1 MVGELIVK
9 HDQVGLPGVG
19 TFVAEMV
26 PATFS
31 DKGYTIN
38 PPYRRLSFYPGR
50 LEDSL
55 LIDLYAESNQIA
67 REAAKAYVTQYL
79 AELKSILEERKTIV
93 LPGLGRLRATR
104 ENTFFFIADEGLDIF
119 PAGVGLQPVSL
130 KTHVLQEEPVVIDV
144 PVPTIAAEPEPVE
157 IPEPMEEEPA
167 AEEPQPEP
175 EAEPVAAVA
184 ETEPEPAAEEVAA
197 EEVVAE
203 EAEAEIE
210 TETEA
215 ETEIEPE
222 TETVEEPEPETEPE
236 PVEEPE
242 PETKTVEEPEP
253 EAAEGP
259 ETTDEPE
266 PEPAPETEPEA
277 AEADTDWQKADWT
290 QQEHPDPEEKK
301 PTHWGVVLLIV
312 LLVVLLLFGAFILV
326 SRLIPGSTDFL
337 LYTPEEIKILN
348 Y

>member
-55 LIDLYAESNQIA
+55 LIDLYAESNHIA
-67 REAAKAYVTQYL
+67 RDAAKAYITQYL
-79 AELKSILEERKTIV
+79 AELKAILEERKTIA

-144 PVPTIAAEPEPVE
+144 PVPTITAEPEPVE
-157 IPEPMEEEPA
+157 IPEPISQEPEPAEEEPVAEEPLAEEPLAEEPLAEEPLAEEPA
-167 AEEPQPEP
+167 AEEP
-175 EAEPVAAVA
+175 EAPA
-184 ETEPEPAAEEVAA
+184 AAEE
-197 EEVVAE
+197 EI
-203 EAEAEIE
+203 EAVAEIE
-210 TETEA
+210 TEPEIAA
-215 ETEIEPE
+215 EPA
-222 TETVEEPEPETEPE
+222 EPETEPE
-236 PVEEPE
+236 MEPA
-242 PETKTVEEPEP
+242 EEPEP
-253 EAAEGP
+253 EAK
-259 ETTDEPE
+259 
-266 PEPAPETEPEA
+266 
-277 AEADTDWQKADWT
+277 TDWQAADWT
-290 QQEHPDPEEKK
+290 QEEQPDPEEKA
-301 PTHWGVVLLIV
+301 PTHWGVTLLVLL
-312 LLVVLLLFGAFILV
+312 LVALLLFGAFILV
-326 SRLIPGSTDFL
+326 SRLSPGSTDFL
-337 LYTPEEIKILN
+337 LYSPEELEILN

>member
-50 LEDSL
+50 LEDTL

-79 AELKSILEERKTIV
+79 AELKTILEERKTIL

-144 PVPTIAAEPEPVE
+144 PVPTIAEAVAPVE
-157 IPEPMEEEPA
+157 IPEPMEPEPDP
-167 AEEPQPEP
+167 EPVAEP
-175 EAEPVAAVA
+175 EAEPEVEA
-184 ETEPEPAAEEVAA
+184 EP
-197 EEVVAE
+197 
-203 EAEAEIE
+203 EAEAESEAELEPEPEPEPE

-215 ETEIEPE
+215 EPE
-222 TETVEEPEPETEPE
+222 AVPETEPE
-236 PVEEPE
+236 P
-242 PETKTVEEPEP
+242 
-253 EAAEGP
+253 EA
-259 ETTDEPE
+259 
-266 PEPAPETEPEA
+266 PAS
-277 AEADTDWQKADWT
+277 TDWQSADWT
-290 QQEHPDPEEKK
+290 QEEQPEPEKK
-301 PTHWGVVLLIV
+301 PVHWGVIILIILLVLVLLA
-312 LLVVLLLFGAFILV
+312 GGFILL
-326 SRLIPGSTDFL
+326 SRLMPGSTDFL
-337 LYTPEEIKILN
+337 LYTPEEIDILN

>member
-55 LIDLYAESNQIA
+55 LIDLYAESNHIA
-67 REAAKAYVTQYL
+67 RDAAKAYITQYL
-79 AELKSILEERKTIV
+79 AELKAILEERKTIA

-144 PVPTIAAEPEPVE
+144 PVPTITAEPEPVE
-157 IPEPMEEEPA
+157 IPEPISQEPEPAEEEPVAEEPIAEEPLAEEPA
-167 AEEPQPEP
+167 AEEP
-175 EAEPVAAVA
+175 EAPA
-184 ETEPEPAAEEVAA
+184 AAEE
-197 EEVVAE
+197 EI
-203 EAEAEIE
+203 EAVAEIE
-210 TETEA
+210 TEPEIAA
-215 ETEIEPE
+215 EPA
-222 TETVEEPEPETEPE
+222 EPETEPE
-236 PVEEPE
+236 M
-242 PETKTVEEPEP
+242 ETAEEPEP
-253 EAAEGP
+253 EAK
-259 ETTDEPE
+259 
-266 PEPAPETEPEA
+266 
-277 AEADTDWQKADWT
+277 TDWQAADWT
-290 QQEHPDPEEKK
+290 QEEQPDPEEKA
-301 PTHWGVVLLIV
+301 PTHWGVTLLVLL
-312 LLVVLLLFGAFILV
+312 LVALLLFGAFILV
-326 SRLIPGSTDFL
+326 SRLSPGSTDFL
-337 LYTPEEIKILN
+337 LYSPEELEILN

>member
-1 MVGELIVK
+1 MDIELLSRMVGELIVK

-50 LEDSL
+50 LEDTL
-55 LIDLYAESNQIA
+55 LIDLYAESNNIA
-67 REAAKAYVTQYL
+67 RDAAKAYITQYL
-79 AELKSILEERKTIV
+79 AELKAILEERKTIV

-157 IPEPMEEEPA
+157 IPEPISQEPEPAEETPA
-167 AEEPQPEP
+167 AEEP
-175 EAEPVAAVA
+175 VA
-184 ETEPEPAAEEVAA
+184 EEEI
-197 EEVVAE
+197 
-203 EAEAEIE
+203 EAEAE
-210 TETEA
+210 A
-215 ETEIEPE
+215 ETAEPE
-222 TETVEEPEPETEPE
+222 TEPETEPE
-236 PVEEPE
+236 PEPAEESEAIPAE
-242 PETKTVEEPEP
+242 PETETAEEPEP
-253 EAAEGP
+253 EAAK
-259 ETTDEPE
+259 
-266 PEPAPETEPEA
+266 
-277 AEADTDWQKADWT
+277 ADTDWQAADWT
-290 QQEHPDPEEKK
+290 QEEQPEPEEKN
-301 PTHWGVVLLIV
+301 PTHWGVTLLVLL
-312 LLVVLLLFGAFILV
+312 LVALLLFGAFVLV
-326 SRLIPGSTDFL
+326 SRLSPGSTDFL
-337 LYTPEEIKILN
+337 LYSPEELEILN

>member
-1 MVGELIVK
+1 MDIDLLSRMVGELIVK

-167 AEEPQPEP
+167 AEE
-175 EAEPVAAVA
+175 
-184 ETEPEPAAEEVAA
+184 VAA

-203 EAEAEIE
+203 EAEAKIE

-222 TETVEEPEPETEPE
+222 PETVEEPEPETEPE

-242 PETKTVEEPEP
+242 PETQTVEAPEP

-266 PEPAPETEPEA
+266 PEPAPAPETEPEA
-277 AEADTDWQKADWT
+277 AKANTDWQKADWT
-290 QQEHPDPEEKK
+290 QEEHPNPEEPK
-301 PTHWGVVLLIV
+301 PTHWGVVILVI
-312 LLVVLLLFGAFILV
+312 LLVALLLFGAFILV

>member
-50 LEDSL
+50 LEDTL

-79 AELKSILEERKTIV
+79 AELRSILEERKTIV

-130 KTHVLQEEPVVIDV
+130 KTHALQEEPVVIDV
-144 PVPTIAAEPEPVE
+144 PVPTITAEPEPVAV
-157 IPEPMEEEPA
+157 PEPPA
-167 AEEPQPEP
+167 
-175 EAEPVAAVA
+175 AEPVAEEPAPEPVAEEPAPA
-184 ETEPEPAAEEVAA
+184 ETEQEPGA
-197 EEVVAE
+197 
-203 EAEAEIE
+203 
-210 TETEA
+210 T
-215 ETEIEPE
+215 
-222 TETVEEPEPETEPE
+222 
-236 PVEEPE
+236 
-242 PETKTVEEPEP
+242 
-253 EAAEGP
+253 
-259 ETTDEPE
+259 EPE
-266 PEPAPETEPEA
+266 PEPAAAETEEAETAEAEPATSEAEPAAPETEE
-277 AEADTDWQKADWT
+277 AEAEAETEPAPAEEPAASEENTDWQAADWT
-290 QQEHPDPEEKK
+290 QEDQPDPEEKK
-301 PTHWGVVLLIV
+301 PTHWGLIV
-312 LLVVLLLFGAFILV
+312 LIVFLVLLLLAGAFILV
-326 SRLIPGSTDFL
+326 SRLMPGSTDFL
-337 LYTPEEIKILN
+337 LYSPEEIKIIN
-348 Y
+348 F